1 MRILVYIIEWIVS
14 FLIIW
19 GLNFSLNNIYQK
31 KISPIAAS
39 IFTFITIGFIA
50 FFVSPYIY
58 SFPHPF
64 LIYLPIAIFFFIITV
79 LKIVKPS
86 P

>member
-1 MRILVYIIEWIVS
+1 MKILIYIVECIVS

-31 KISPIAAS
+31 KLTPIVAS

-50 FFVSPYIY
+50 FFVSPYTF